1 MKAWIL
7 KIQKKKKKDSTQN
20 YKRLIWKKDTLNEKE
35 ITPNILFNVSR
46 KHQKKKKKKDS
57 TQNSTKNNNMDTLN

>member
-20 YKRLIWKKDTLNEKE
+20 YKRLIWEKDTLNEKE

-46 KHQKKKKKKDS
+46 KHQEKKKRIQHKIAPR
-57 TQNSTKNNNMDTLN
+57 TTAWIP